1 MNIDEKFN
9 INVEKLKKSPVFA
22 MSLGSKEL
30 FHSNFWA
37 YLIEQKET
45 RELIKCF
52 FPDFEIEMYDRVGRE
67 DNNRDL
73 TIYDKNGNEYVIENK
88 IKSYPRLEQL
98 EGYEKGKFRSGV
110 ITGINEPPFKLQNWR
125 FVSYHMISESLKQIN
140 SKISGYYC
148 DLINDYC
155 DVLDSINELLNLS
168 LKETEGRLSYW
179 SENINKL
186 YEIRIMDVFRKNKAD
201 DFVVNGF
208 GDLKPVYENMAS
220 SKPGIRFFVER
231 SFNNGK
237 ATLSFVFRKY
247 AIEDVNFDES
257 TETIGIQIE
266 DNQFRFFKWNG
277 ELSADEC
284 FEKYSAL
291 GWFDNSFNKKTKRLI
306 KGFKTKM
313 SKKYCQYGSN
323 WIYQYFD
330 TWYENG
336 QNLQNYSDLNQLLTQ
351 YLDLAFEIISK

>member
-9 INVEKLKKSPVFA
+9 LNVEKLKQSPVFA

-52 FPDFEIEMYDRVGRE
+52 FPDFDIELYDRVGRE

-88 IKSYPRLEQL
+88 IKSYPRQEQL
-98 EGYEKGKFRSGV
+98 EGYEKGNFTSGV

-140 SKISGYYC
+140 SEISGYYK

-168 LKETEGRLSYW
+168 MKETEGRLSYW

-186 YEIRIMDVFRKNKAD
+186 YEFYKVFVRN
-201 DFVVNGF
+201 F
-208 GDLKPVYENMAS
+208 YW
-220 SKPGIRFFVER
+220 
-231 SFNNGK
+231 
-237 ATLSFVFRKY
+237 Y
-247 AIEDVNFDES
+247 AYICYAF
-257 TETIGIQIE
+257 
-266 DNQFRFFKWNG
+266 
-277 ELSADEC
+277 
-284 FEKYSAL
+284 AL
-291 GWFDNSFNKKTKRLI
+291 GWT
-306 KGFKTKM
+306 
-313 SKKYCQYGSN
+313 
-323 WIYQYFD
+323 
-330 TWYENG
+330 E
-336 QNLQNYSDLNQLLTQ
+336 
-351 YLDLAFEIISK
+351 